1 MSGAVTEDSAQA
13 PSFRELAEILT
24 LLLALVYIPF
34 ILFLDP
40 SENGFLWGDCAYYQ
54 LALDSLVEDGDL
66 AVANNLPHDALV
78 SSVDQPQLALGQS
91 GDVVPK
97 HQLLLVFLAYPAYRV
112 LGAKGL
118 LVFNVACT
126 VALLIGILAL
136 CVEWVE
142 PREALCAAFLFGVAT
157 LFLAYI
163 YNYSPDILT
172 TAFLVWSV
180 VCTRQRRFFA
190 AALLLALSVSVKV
203 SSLPA
208 ASGVALVIAWQ
219 VIQERPSRRIVAAV
233 MCGLVLGILP
243 YAASNL
249 LLFGSPLESGYSHIA
264 MPSAAGGYEDYAL
277 QATHFNRPWLR
288 GMWDVLFSFPQGL
301 FVSNP
306 LLLAVIGFPAL
317 ARFRR
322 DPFLLLL
329 LLAGTLQV
337 VVIAKYSMWNTSAF
351 SNRFLMPTVAFLSP
365 HVALVLAPGVR
376 KLLARASR

>member
-78 SSVDQPQLALGQS
+78 SSVDQRQLALGQS

-163 YNYSPDILT
+163 YN
-172 TAFLVWSV
+172 
-180 VCTRQRRFFA
+180 
-190 AALLLALSVSVKV
+190 
-203 SSLPA
+203 
-208 ASGVALVIAWQ
+208 
-219 VIQERPSRRIVAAV
+219 
-233 MCGLVLGILP
+233 
-243 YAASNL
+243 
-249 LLFGSPLESGYSHIA
+249 
-264 MPSAAGGYEDYAL
+264 
-277 QATHFNRPWLR
+277 
-288 GMWDVLFSFPQGL
+288 
-301 FVSNP
+301 
-306 LLLAVIGFPAL
+306 
-317 ARFRR
+317 
-322 DPFLLLL
+322 
-329 LLAGTLQV
+329 
-337 VVIAKYSMWNTSAF
+337 
-351 SNRFLMPTVAFLSP
+351 
-365 HVALVLAPGVR
+365 
-376 KLLARASR
+376 